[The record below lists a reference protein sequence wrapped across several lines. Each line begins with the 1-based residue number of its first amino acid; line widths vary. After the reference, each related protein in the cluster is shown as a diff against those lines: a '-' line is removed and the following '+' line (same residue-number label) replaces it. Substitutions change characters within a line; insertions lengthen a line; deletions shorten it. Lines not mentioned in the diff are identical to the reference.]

1 GAPPQAPTS
10 SASSASG
17 AVQAKQHHQHS
28 NKQQHRHQSNHAS
41 SSANSS
47 AMDESAVASGTRET
61 EEALVTRSFQ
71 RALARLAQIGAG
83 SGSDSG
89 GPAVEE
95 AMRSLEAITASRI
108 FLDGPAAAHLSEHL
122 RQILASCHRQLGQHH
137 CWARRFDLAVRHLS
151 AAVEADPRDIAAAF
165 HLAWSA
171 YLSCDLRLAASALRA
186 CLKLNPDHLP
196 ALDLSLSVAYCMG
209 EPETWLAACGR
220 LLDRLPSHR
229 RAAFCVAE
237 YLRCAPSASN
247 CLPAG
252 SALAKLAAA
261 IQLKTVDE
269 SEWEADRKELMA
281 VRAEHQARTNPQSA
295 EAAAAKPSVPE
306 LVPVSPTE
314 ASNWTAMAALLEQL
328 CATSTVDDADSWG
341 SCRAYRLIR
350 LVPAALVSESDD
362 QLPAVQD
369 DEASEPPPPPPLA
382 TPASSAELASM
393 AKSSTASLGQAF
405 PAELLCSRRSNRLAA
420 ASANSASASASG
432 GGDSTAEDSDD
443 DDDELAAA
451 AGSSDAASAAAAV
464 ADRLQRLL
472 DASGRCCLPSCVRR
486 LSGVYFARRYCAG
499 RSGDSSDDDNDNDGD
514 CEADAAASAA
524 LAAVQLLSPFRLDE
538 LLSRLSESAELYT
551 PADAAAVFCGL
562 LAEQFEL
569 RWPAELPAAF
579 LRLSGPRLGILAEN
593 PNVSVSGLHC
603 LPAES
608 LCLVALAHLELR
620 LDRRR
625 VKDAANWVSTDLS
638 WPNLESL
645 AHSIACLL
653 LRLASPPA
661 RLLLRLAWARLR
673 LSAACRRGLDDQ
685 AAFGYLAAGL
695 DSPLVSPNS
704 PDWPVVNLAA
714 LRRLRR
720 AAKSGREFALA
731 SAAARS
737 GNSAAVVAA
746 LRPALYARERCS
758 DAASTAEIGAERARQ
773 ICEMFVSSCY
783 RLGDLA
789 QCYSHGARLLRLLA
803 ATDESRPVR
812 ASTVAFAFRNLLA
825 CQEHLGARPA
835 DLAETCAQLA
845 ACADLIV
852 RCLRHRVPLT
862 DAEAWIYLHRHFVF
876 LIEETEKQIN
886 DTSMDTVHV
895 SAHCVIEAVAEAM
908 EVDSDA
914 AAEKPVLE
922 AGTGQASEAGTGQAS
937 EAGTGQAS
945 EAGTGQAAEAGTVNA
960 SEAGTVNAS
969 EAGTVNASEA
979 GTVNASDAGSG
990 QMQVP
995 GEVDEARI
1003 RAELR
1008 QRQSNLLESAGR
1020 LLILAHQL
1028 MHETSAA
1035 VAAAAA
1041 APSQQ
1046 PACNA
1051 GCQRSNGRLLNY
1063 TVASL
1068 VPLLL
1073 RQQPPPDHP
1082 GYLAV
1087 DQAFHCLYGL
1097 GRRGRY
1103 SRRGRIRDHRCGG
1116 PPVSIDWETG
1126 RHLMRYYLPDKFPE
1140 FDSTRLASLPADL
1153 ERCFDLAAA
1162 GLPDRLRVDANAV
1175 NDFLFGGVDTLP
1187 ESNRPLTPDERLTAD
1202 IHYLLADCC
1211 LKSNRFLP
1219 AIKHYLRDLAL
1230 SPDRFDSWA
1239 GMALARCSRLQ
1250 QKLNLQDGSNSST
1263 VSRKYSLAC
1272 LRSFDQALR
1281 INPLCPKL
1289 LTERGLF
1296 AYELHSHASQLGR
1309 RGKQLELA
1317 AEWRLPMLRLARES
1331 FLQAASAANHP
1342 ELRDAGEECENWLY
1356 NYMLGKCC
1364 EKSADHPDICLGYYA
1379 AAANEL
1385 RQSGA
1390 RYPKRI
1396 STSYG
1401 STPRL
1406 AVEALEMQYRQL
1418 AIVCKQLLMFLPRP
1432 KSAVSSPTTASV
1444 NLSWIEARLI
1454 ELSKSAFQRRDALGG
1469 GGGEGS
1475 KRRHAGG
1482 GGGSGRTRASK
1493 RARIEDS
1500 GCSAAEDSSAHHGGV
1515 SAKSQL
1521 AEVDS
1526 RAEVR
1531 QLLNDQLDVVS
1542 AVHSLVSGAAGI
1554 CGESAPRPDELLA
1567 RRLARCV
1574 AMAAEQLA
1582 DLLARLPHHYKAACL
1597 LARLRLRVGKRREAR
1612 DLLLGPGDPGVGW
1625 QRLAHMPCPGLFQDR
1640 RPANLF
1646 NGVWRLPS
1654 DDIDRSGCFAAH
1666 MRRALELAIE
1676 AADWDRLL
1684 PLHTCLRSTE
1694 NRGCL
1699 VDDDLRW
1706 LTDRSLAAMADLL
1719 ADERSP
1725 PTVSRAQLLQLM
1737 KCRKLASAAAAG
1749 GGGVVYDRLLAA
1761 AFARCGAAAVR
1772 PDRPLLDQALEFC
1785 ESGGGSL

>member
-1 GAPPQAPTS
+1 
-10 SASSASG
+10 
-17 AVQAKQHHQHS
+17 
-28 NKQQHRHQSNHAS
+28 
-41 SSANSS
+41 
-47 AMDESAVASGTRET
+47 
-61 EEALVTRSFQ
+61 
-71 RALARLAQIGAG
+71 
-83 SGSDSG
+83 
-89 GPAVEE
+89 
-95 AMRSLEAITASRI
+95 
-108 FLDGPAAAHLSEHL
+108 
-122 RQILASCHRQLGQHH
+122 
-137 CWARRFDLAVRHLS
+137 
-151 AAVEADPRDIAAAF
+151 
-165 HLAWSA
+165 
-171 YLSCDLRLAASALRA
+171 
-186 CLKLNPDHLP
+186 
-196 ALDLSLSVAYCMG
+196 
-209 EPETWLAACGR
+209 
-220 LLDRLPSHR
+220 
-229 RAAFCVAE
+229 
-237 YLRCAPSASN
+237 
-247 CLPAG
+247 
-252 SALAKLAAA
+252 
-261 IQLKTVDE
+261 
-269 SEWEADRKELMA
+269 
-281 VRAEHQARTNPQSA
+281 ARTNPQSA

-382 TPASSAELASM
+382 TPASSAELTSM

-464 ADRLQRLL
+464 CRSTSATAGRLRPLLLAQLRSPTVGRLL
-472 DASGRCCLPSCVRR
+472 WLDATAP
-486 LSGVYFARRYCAG
+486 
-499 RSGDSSDDDNDNDGD
+499 
-514 CEADAAASAA
+514 AAAAA
-524 LAAVQLLSPFRLDE
+524 APTMTTTMTAILLSPFRLDE

-562 LAEQFEL
+562 LAEHFPPPK
-569 RWPAELPAAF
+569 R
-579 LRLSGPRLGILAEN
+579 PRLGILADN

-746 LRPALYARERCS
+746 LRRLCTLAS
-758 DAASTAEIGAERARQ
+758 AAAMRLQLLKSVLNGPGIPVTPDPGRQ

-783 RLGDLA
+783 RSATSPSAIRTAPACSGCWPQPTNPA
-789 QCYSHGARLLRLLA
+789 QFEHQPWHSRFAICWPARSIWAPGQPTWPRL
-803 ATDESRPVR
+803 
-812 ASTVAFAFRNLLA
+812 
-825 CQEHLGARPA
+825 
-835 DLAETCAQLA
+835 CAQLA

-886 DTSMDTVHV
+886 DKSMDTVHV
-895 SAHCVIEAVAEAM
+895 SAHCVIEAVAEAV

-922 AGTGQASEAGTGQAS
+922 AGTGQAAGAGTGQAKLELVKHRKLELVKHRKLELVKQRKLELVKHRKLELSTHRKLLSTS
-937 EAGTGQAS
+937 EAELSTHRKLELKAS
-945 EAGTGQAAEAGTVNA
+945 NWNCQRIGSWNCQRMEAGTVNA
-960 SEAGTVNAS
+960 IN
-969 EAGTVNASEA
+969 
-979 GTVNASDAGSG
+979 AGSG
-990 QMQVP
+990 QMQVA

-1008 QRQSNLLESAGR
+1008 QPDARDVGGGGGGGAK
-1020 LLILAHQL
+1020 
-1028 MHETSAA
+1028 SAA
-1035 VAAAAA
+1035 CLQCRLSAKAM
-1041 APSQQ
+1041 
-1046 PACNA
+1046 A
-1051 GCQRSNGRLLNY
+1051 GYC
-1063 TVASL
+1063 TTPWL
-1068 VPLLL
+1068 VWCRCLL

-1082 GYLAV
+1082 AYLAV

-1103 SRRGRIRDHRCGG
+1103 SRAAGSGI
-1116 PPVSIDWETG
+1116 IDAAD
-1126 RHLMRYYLPDKFPE
+1126 R
-1140 FDSTRLASLPADL
+1140 RLASLPADL

-1187 ESNRPLTPDERLTAD
+1187 EYNRPLTPDERLTAD

-1469 GGGEGS
+1469 GGGGGGGEGS

-1482 GGGSGRTRASK
+1482 GGSGRTR
-1493 RARIEDS
+1493 RVDCVEDH
-1500 GCSAAEDSSAHHGGV
+1500 E
-1515 SAKSQL
+1515 
-1521 AEVDS
+1521 
-1526 RAEVR
+1526 
-1531 QLLNDQLDVVS
+1531 
-1542 AVHSLVSGAAGI
+1542 
-1554 CGESAPRPDELLA
+1554 
-1567 RRLARCV
+1567 
-1574 AMAAEQLA
+1574 
-1582 DLLARLPHHYKAACL
+1582 
-1597 LARLRLRVGKRREAR
+1597 
-1612 DLLLGPGDPGVGW
+1612 
-1625 QRLAHMPCPGLFQDR
+1625 
-1640 RPANLF
+1640 
-1646 NGVWRLPS
+1646 
-1654 DDIDRSGCFAAH
+1654 
-1666 MRRALELAIE
+1666 
-1676 AADWDRLL
+1676 
-1684 PLHTCLRSTE
+1684 
-1694 NRGCL
+1694 
-1699 VDDDLRW
+1699 
-1706 LTDRSLAAMADLL
+1706 
-1719 ADERSP
+1719 
-1725 PTVSRAQLLQLM
+1725 
-1737 KCRKLASAAAAG
+1737 G
-1749 GGGVVYDRLLAA
+1749 GGR
-1761 AFARCGAAAVR
+1761 
-1772 PDRPLLDQALEFC
+1772 
-1785 ESGGGSL
+1785 